1 MIMQTEIKF
10 DWRPIAQLYNQSLL
24 KKLATDANLDFIR
37 LVATH
42 SPLKDCCQG
51 LTVGELLDALY
62 RFLQLHYRSE
72 YVYKNTI
79 AQKIAIE
86 RHPSNNAKLLT
97 EFRVNQSK
105 ADAVVL
111 NGTSSVYEIKTEF
124 DDLNRLEGQLSDY
137 QKLFDKIYV
146 VTHADG
152 IDKVIHHV
160 ESHIGIIALT
170 DRFTLQTCRP
180 ASSNIANVD
189 PLVIFDSLR
198 QNEYLNILLRSLG
211 FAPAGSKYG
220 WYEQCREQFGKL
232 SPTEAHQG
240 MLLALKA
247 RSKSGEFLDFIQR
260 LPRSLVAI
268 GMASE
273 VSNSHKIKILERLS
287 HPI

>member
-1 MIMQTEIKF
+1 MQAEITF

-24 KKLATDANLDFIR
+24 KKLATDANLESIR
-37 LVATH
+37 LVATY
-42 SPLKDCCQG
+42 SPLKDCFQG
-51 LTVGELLDALY
+51 LTVGELLDGLY
-62 RFLQLHYRSE
+62 HFLQLHYRSE

-86 RHPSNNAKLLT
+86 RHPTNNAKLLT

-137 QKLFDKIYV
+137 QKVFDKIYV

-152 IDKVIHHV
+152 IDKVIQHV
-160 ESHIGIIALT
+160 KPQIGVIALT
-170 DRFTLQTCRP
+170 DRFTLRTCRP
-180 ASSNIANVD
+180 ALSNVANVD
-189 PLVIFDSLR
+189 PSIIFDSLR
-198 QNEYLNILLRSLG
+198 QGEYLDILLRSFG
-211 FAPAGSKYG
+211 FVPNGSKYG
-220 WYEQCREQFGKL
+220 WYEQCKEQFSKL
-232 SPTEAHQG
+232 SPTEAHQE
-240 MLLALKA
+240 MLLVLKA
-247 RSKSGEFLDFIQR
+247 RSKSGEFRDFIQR

-268 GMASE
+268 GLASE
-273 VSNSHKIKILERLS
+273 VSKCQKIRILDRLS